1 MKLHEKLKYYEG
13 EKVWY
18 SFSDSLFYVYV
29 GKQPGSNSII
39 YERILEEVGEGYVV
53 LTHESHLVQVIVP
66 FERLI
71 VEVRKFVP

>member
-29 GKQPGSNSII
+29 GKKPVYSNIS
-39 YERILEEVGEGYVV
+39 ERILEEVGEGYVV

-71 VEVRKFVP
+71 VEVRKIVP

>member
-18 SFSDSLFYVYV
+18 SFSDLLFYVYV
-29 GKQPGSNSII
+29 GNKPVYSNVS
-39 YERILEEVGEGYVV
+39 ESILEEVGEGYVV
-53 LTHESHLVQVIVP
+53 MTDVNHIAQKIVP

-71 VEVRKFVP
+71 VNVRKLVP